1 MKLLIWMIVSVIVII
16 TLAGWLL
23 VRFAF
28 VTTENERG
36 EVHLPSHGPYAP
48 LHETIQ
54 SFSQRVQNAPYQTV
68 QILSK
73 DGLKLY
79 GRYYHFRDD
88 APCIIAFH
96 GYKGHP
102 FFDGCPSYAIAEKMH
117 YNLLLVE
124 QRGHGRS
131 QGKVLTMGVKE
142 KDDCVQWSMWAQK
155 TYPLI
160 PQILFGVSMGA
171 ATVMMASDQP
181 VSDNVQAII
190 ADCGYTSVPA
200 ILKHCIP
207 QMIPHAQ
214 SDLFYPIG
222 RYGARLFAGF
232 DPKKGSAIEALR
244 HKHIP
249 VLLIHGDIDDFVPW
263 QMSIENNDACRSE
276 HQLLMI
282 HNAPH
287 AASFFVDPETYL
299 NHACSFLQKHVSE

>member
-1 MKLLIWMIVSVIVII
+1 
-16 TLAGWLL
+16 
-23 VRFAF
+23 
-28 VTTENERG
+28 
-36 EVHLPSHGPYAP
+36 
-48 LHETIQ
+48 
-54 SFSQRVQNAPYQTV
+54 
-68 QILSK
+68 
-73 DGLKLY
+73 
-79 GRYYHFRDD
+79 
-88 APCIIAFH
+88 
-96 GYKGHP
+96 
-102 FFDGCPSYAIAEKMH
+102 
-117 YNLLLVE
+117 
-124 QRGHGRS
+124 
-131 QGKVLTMGVKE
+131 
-142 KDDCVQWSMWAQK
+142 
-155 TYPLI
+155 
-160 PQILFGVSMGA
+160 MGA
-171 ATVMMASDQP
+171 ATVKMASDQP

-244 HKHIP
+244 HTHIP